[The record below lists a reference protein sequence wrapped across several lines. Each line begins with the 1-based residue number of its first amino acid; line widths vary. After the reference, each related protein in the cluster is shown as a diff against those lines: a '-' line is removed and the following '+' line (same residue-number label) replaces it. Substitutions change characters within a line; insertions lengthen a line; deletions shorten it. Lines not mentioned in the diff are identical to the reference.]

1 MLWVTYCSRSFE
13 AAAGQGISA
22 LYFFRPLSPLSNPP
36 ALFSVTSVSV
46 TFHKTLY
53 MERREFVSNIGMTLA
68 LACVGGLA
76 ACSKSGDG
84 YGSSPDPAPGG
95 PNAKLSLNL
104 STDLPNPGD
113 FKIANGV
120 ILIRTGTGRTAAD
133 FAALSS
139 TCTHQGCT
147 VATFNNT
154 TRLIECN
161 APCGH
166 GSRYSTS
173 GAVNTGPATAPL
185 TAYTITVSGNTLT
198 VS

>member
-1 MLWVTYCSRSFE
+1 
-13 AAAGQGISA
+13 
-22 LYFFRPLSPLSNPP
+22 
-36 ALFSVTSVSV
+36 
-46 TFHKTLY
+46 

-120 ILIRTGTGRTAAD
+120 ILIRTGTGKTAAD

-166 GSRYSTS
+166 GSRFSTS